1 MAGLRQNPENLF
13 LNRWRSTAL
22 KQHRFPAHIR
32 ALQSESGAK
41 DIRSR
46 LEYLWQACSG
56 DVSVQTD
63 LFRLTFAPETIR
75 EQGWC
80 WRILSDRKWEGRNV
94 VVPNGDAG
102 SFYLSRSRLEAAF
115 DYQGRLLHP

>member
-1 MAGLRQNPENLF
+1 M
-13 LNRWRSTAL
+13 
-22 KQHRFPAHIR
+22 
-32 ALQSESGAK
+32 
-41 DIRSR
+41 
-46 LEYLWQACSG
+46 EYLWQACSG

-63 LFRLTFAPETIR
+63 LFRLTFALETIR

-115 DYQGRLLHP
+115 DYQGRLLHPLTGDVSALAALLRNAGWYPIPAGTTDMAMFELSVIR

>member
-1 MAGLRQNPENLF
+1 M
-13 LNRWRSTAL
+13 
-22 KQHRFPAHIR
+22 
-32 ALQSESGAK
+32 
-41 DIRSR
+41 
-46 LEYLWQACSG
+46 
-56 DVSVQTD
+56 SVQTD
-63 LFRLTFAPETIR
+63 LFRLTFALETIR

-115 DYQGRLLHP
+115 DYQGRLLHPLTGDVSALAALLRNAGWHPIPAGTADMAMFELSVIR

>member
-1 MAGLRQNPENLF
+1 MVRIASKIQENLF

-63 LFRLTFAPETIR
+63 LFRLTFAPKPSGSR
-75 EQGWC
+75 
-80 WRILSDRKWEGRNV
+80 
-94 VVPNGDAG
+94 AG
-102 SFYLSRSRLEAAF
+102 AGGY
-115 DYQGRLLHP
+115 

>member
-1 MAGLRQNPENLF
+1 
-13 LNRWRSTAL
+13 
-22 KQHRFPAHIR
+22 HIR
-32 ALQSESGAK
+32 ALHSESGSK

-46 LEYLWQACSG
+46 LEHLCQTCSG

-63 LFRLTFAPETIR
+63 LFRLTFALETIR

-115 DYQGRLLHP
+115 DYQGRLLHPLTGDVSA